1 MIHHRICR
9 CLKDRDARELHQE
22 AQEAQDRWLNLI
34 CSNQVSILT
43 NQVSVKG
50 LVLEHEKYREVESGE
65 REKVKKQDNFMC

>member
-9 CLKDRDARELHQE
+9 CLEDRDAGELHQE

-34 CSNQVSILT
+34 CSNQVSDSVLT
-43 NQVSVKG
+43 NPVKG

-65 REKVKKQDNFMC
+65 REKVKKQGNFMC